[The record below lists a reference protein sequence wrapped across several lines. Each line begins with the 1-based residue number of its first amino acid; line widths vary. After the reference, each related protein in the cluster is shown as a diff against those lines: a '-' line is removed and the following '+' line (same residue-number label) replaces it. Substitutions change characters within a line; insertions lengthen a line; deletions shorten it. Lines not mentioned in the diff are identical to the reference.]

1 MYPMMYGAQPAAGP
15 ADAHMYYAQMAGAAG
30 AHAMPMQGAPYGMQM
45 QQPMQM
51 MAYGAPMGADGLAD
65 QMGGL
70 SVQNG
75 GVSNGGGMYHHAQMA
90 QQRQLNGR
98 GRGRG
103 GYMGGFPPGYSE
115 IPGSGV
121 PRWGHGGGRSG
132 GGYGGGY
139 GGGGRGGGY
148 GGGGSMGDD
157 ERARNGV
164 RGLRTGAQHA
174 VNAMGQPM
182 MGPATMVSPEVARL
196 KETINPAHFD
206 CNPSYARF
214 FIIKSYSEDD
224 VHKSIK
230 YGVWASTDTGNRRLD
245 SAFREMAGA
254 RADLPVLL
262 GERERPV
269 LGDGAD
275 GVSARLHQ
283 EAPGCWAQDKWA
295 GTFMIKWTFI
305 KDIPNAQFRHILL
318 SNNEG
323 KARHQ
328 LARHAG
334 GFARARCARARPA
347 RPTSPALL
355 SFSLPRTPLL
365 PTGKELL
372 RIFHVFRSRTSILD
386 DFGFYDKRQELMEA
400 RVQLAAQGL
409 ARRRRRRRRCRTR
422 CGRSKLCSRTRCSLG
437 AHQPP
442 PDAAAAARRAAV
454 AQQPPPPPDYG
465 QSPPQILQPGSPALQ
480 PGSPRAAAGQSRARR
495 PRAAAGGRRRGV
507 SGSRQRSTSSTSTRR
522 SQPDRVLVKCGACVP
537 CNLIPFTPSCS
548 AGGRAARPASPAG
561 HTVRFAPGI
570 DRLARVR
577 DESSCRCNRSVQTAS
592 TCSPLTGHRPA
603 TAESRVATIIREMSP
618 PPPA

>member
-1 MYPMMYGAQPAAGP
+1 MPPDTSGASASAEDAGAPSHAEQAPALPPQENGQHPYAQHPYAQHQYAQPQYAQHAMYPMMYGAQPAAGP

-245 SAFREMAGA
+245 SAFREMAGRGPIYLFFSVNA
-254 RADLPVLL
+254 SGQFSGMAQMESPLDYTKKF
-262 GERERPV
+262 
-269 LGDGAD
+269 
-275 GVSARLHQ
+275 
-283 EAPGCWAQDKWA
+283 GCWAQDKWA

-323 KARHQ
+323 KPVTNSRDTQEVLLEPGAHTP
-328 LARHAG
+328 
-334 GFARARCARARPA
+334 RP
-347 RPTSPALL
+347 PHPPPPPPL
-355 SFSLPRTPLL
+355 SFSLPAPLASRRQGAAADIPRL
-365 PTGKELL
+365 PLAHLDPRRLWLL
-372 RIFHVFRSRTSILD
+372 R
-386 DFGFYDKRQELMEA
+386 QEA
-400 RVQLAAQGL
+400 RADGGEGAARGAGARAAVGAAADAVRDAAAQVMQPY
-409 ARRRRRRRRCRTR
+409 AMQP
-422 CGRSKLCSRTRCSLG
+422 G

-442 PDAAAAARRAAV
+442 QPPPPPPDAPPY

-480 PGSPRAAAGQSRARR
+480 PGSPALQPGSPRARR
-495 PRAAAGGRRRGV
+495 PRAPPAAGG
-507 SGSRQRSTSSTSTRR
+507 
-522 SQPDRVLVKCGACVP
+522 
-537 CNLIPFTPSCS
+537 
-548 AGGRAARPASPAG
+548 
-561 HTVRFAPGI
+561 
-570 DRLARVR
+570 
-577 DESSCRCNRSVQTAS
+577 
-592 TCSPLTGHRPA
+592 
-603 TAESRVATIIREMSP
+603 AE
-618 PPPA
+618 

>member
-1 MYPMMYGAQPAAGP
+1 MPPDTSGASASAEDAGAPSHAEQAPPLPPQENGQHPYAQHPYAQHQYAQPQYAQHAMYPMMYGAQPAAGP

-245 SAFREMAGA
+245 SAFREMAGRGPIYLFFSVNA
-254 RADLPVLL
+254 SGQFSGMAQMESPLDYTKKF
-262 GERERPV
+262 
-269 LGDGAD
+269 
-275 GVSARLHQ
+275 
-283 EAPGCWAQDKWA
+283 GCWAQDKWA

-323 KARHQ
+323 KPVTNSRDTQ
-328 LARHAG
+328 EVLLEPG
-334 GFARARCARARPA
+334 ARARPA
-347 RPTSPALL
+347 RPTSSPPPL
-355 SFSLPRTPLL
+355 SFSPARPLAL
-365 PTGKELL
+365 ATGKELL

-409 ARRRRRRRRCRTR
+409 APP
-422 CGRSKLCSRTRCSLG
+422 SAPPPMPYAMQPQQVMQPYAMQPG

-442 PDAAAAARRAAV
+442 QPPPPPPDAPPY

-480 PGSPRAAAGQSRARR
+480 PGAFALQPGSPAPAA
-495 PRAAAGGRRRGV
+495 PEPPPAAGG
-507 SGSRQRSTSSTSTRR
+507 
-522 SQPDRVLVKCGACVP
+522 
-537 CNLIPFTPSCS
+537 
-548 AGGRAARPASPAG
+548 
-561 HTVRFAPGI
+561 
-570 DRLARVR
+570 
-577 DESSCRCNRSVQTAS
+577 
-592 TCSPLTGHRPA
+592 
-603 TAESRVATIIREMSP
+603 AE
-618 PPPA
+618 